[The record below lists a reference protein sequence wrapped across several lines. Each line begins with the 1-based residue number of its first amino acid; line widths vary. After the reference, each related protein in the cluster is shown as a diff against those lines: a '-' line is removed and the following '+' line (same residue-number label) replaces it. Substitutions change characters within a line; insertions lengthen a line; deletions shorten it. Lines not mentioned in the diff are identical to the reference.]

1 MEFVNKMIVAFFG
14 IVILFSSC
22 SKDESSENVFKE
34 AGVLLRINANNNID
48 YFNSNLLDLNN
59 VNFYSIDN
67 NNNLVPFNE
76 SNYSFLTDSNGKKI
90 ISFLCYRLE
99 NNENEKMIIKWNET
113 DLDTLSYGY
122 EKFPNGSESVYN
134 LKFNNA
140 IIEPDENGIFTAFK
154 DVNISN

>member
-76 SNYSFLTDSNGKKI
+76 SNYSFLTDSNGKEI
-90 ISFLCYRLE
+90 ISFLCDRLE
-99 NNENEKMIIKWNET
+99 NNENEKMII
-113 DLDTLSYGY
+113 
-122 EKFPNGSESVYN
+122 
-134 LKFNNA
+134 
-140 IIEPDENGIFTAFK
+140 FK
-154 DVNISN
+154 KST